1 MTTKNFYQ
9 NDERAMIL
17 IAKGETIDD
26 NPVYDGD
33 RYRITTWTF
42 RLNGKAGNDWIFSE
56 PVYWS
61 EHRFE
66 SREECAKKAAEHE
79 LLRDD
84 LIAWIREQ
92 LGAKADE
99 GSFDVER
106 NVSEIFTA
114 VQIQNIGPA
123 PEKVRTATLMERLQ
137 RSSSMLNAMLCY
149 MI

>member
-1 MTTKNFYQ
+1 MDKNFYQ
-9 NDERAMIL
+9 NEERAMIL

-26 NPVYDGD
+26 NPDFGGD
-33 RYRITTWTF
+33 RYRIATWTF
-42 RLNGKAGNDWIFSE
+42 RLNQKATSDWWDSK
-56 PVYWS
+56 PVHWTKH
-61 EHRFE
+61 EFD
-66 SREECAKKAAEHE
+66 SREEWAEKAVNHS
-79 LLRDD
+79 LLRDE

-92 LGAKADE
+92 LDVQ
-99 GSFDVER
+99 GSSTSFTVEN

-123 PEKVRTATLMERLQ
+123 HEKVKTATLMERLQ